1 MVKRKKK
8 LDWYH
13 DSKKN
18 MQRMV
23 TVLLLVASVGMTSF
37 FMGGGITGNVVL
49 RTAYGKSFFVAFIAM
64 LMAFLVAAYYLI
76 VHD

>member
-1 MVKRKKK
+1 MAQKKK
-8 LDWYH
+8 QMHWHH
-13 DSKKN
+13 DHKKN

-23 TVLLLVASVGMTSF
+23 TILLLVATTGMTSF

-49 RTAYGKSFFVAFIAM
+49 STAYGKSFFVAFIAM